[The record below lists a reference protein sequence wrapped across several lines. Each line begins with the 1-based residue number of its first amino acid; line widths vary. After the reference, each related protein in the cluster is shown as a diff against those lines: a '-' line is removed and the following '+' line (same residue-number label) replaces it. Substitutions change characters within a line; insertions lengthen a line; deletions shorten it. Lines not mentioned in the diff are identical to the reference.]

1 MTKDNLETL
10 LKSHNWQQRK
20 GVVSSSWHK
29 DGISV
34 NMGPYLIIEYY
45 AGLRDINTWLEK
57 ASVNIAVDYDELEY
71 SEVSPYQIKFTGGYL
86 KL

>member
-1 MTKDNLETL
+1 MTKDNLEAL

-20 GVVSSSWHK
+20 GIVSSSWHK

-45 AGLRDINTWLEK
+45 AGPRDINTWLEK
-57 ASVNIAVDYDELEY
+57 ASVNIAVDTMNLSTAKYHHTKSCSQEG
-71 SEVSPYQIKFTGGYL
+71 I
-86 KL
+86 